1 MTITTDLGS
10 KTLDEITG
18 LHEDSQTTLK
28 DLQDS
33 LQQILTIITGM
44 SSDGGEKMTEKVGN
58 KVKSTVG
65 NEDAK
70 TANPNDLD
78 SRPAKISDKIQ
89 LSDLSGLSNSAVMGA
104 LLINTTL
111 LELKASLESMLQQ
124 IISNQPTGKNAKSL
138 SKESKKENN
147 ANKKISGPDPKAFKD
162 LAESLKIFAVGAV
175 ILSLVPQGIVKKAT
189 ESFAIFI
196 DRMVDSASKLE
207 KNMKNFSSFATGIKA
222 IIDSLKHYTVAVIL
236 LAITLPLA
244 PIALLN
250 VGFMSLM
257 ILMLSK
263 VGAMA
268 KATHP
273 FITEIVKAFVLMGV
287 AFILYGIAMNILIN
301 VGKNFKE
308 SMIGLLAMI
317 AFIGTVILTGLLCT
331 YALMAL
337 TTVMTT
343 FILLGVAM
351 ILFSIAI
358 NIMQKIEV
366 NQEAINNVMT
376 AIKAITIGFSSMMG
390 MVFGALAT
398 MVGFLLFSIIFTV
411 AILTFN
417 IGLILLV
424 VTNLIMGLLGT
435 DDKGN
440 FIVVERIKTLIGQFA
455 KGETLASFAL
465 GTLTMVFFTL
475 FSTLFAIGILIFT
488 LGAAFL
494 FLTDFLLKDMT
505 KEDDNTNIPVS
516 RIIIIA
522 EQMVAGAGMW
532 LLGSIVMIPA
542 IVFALELAVF
552 AGLAALASAA
562 LVEVKKN
569 IEKLGSLEEINKI
582 GKTLSEAGVGIMLG
596 FLGVSH
602 EPGEPIKL
610 TDLLVGGKNAI
621 QMAALGV
628 IATLAIAPMAAFMI
642 AAKEIGKSFVSLEES
657 MSSVR
662 PETVEMVFGGL
673 TTLMDSLANVAES
686 FRGQSAET
694 ITAIGGMVKN
704 VAEAMNLITDVV
716 IKLKDGIPEEDIDAA
731 TAAMLQICERLFGRA
746 DKPHEEGRYTLCDTL
761 ETIASADLANLNVE
775 AVQAI
780 TPLMD
785 GIDRMAEVVI
795 KLSDKDIFSEEAIT
809 TGINNMNL
817 FLEAMGAVSTAMM
830 SLIKK
835 EGTGERQKKSGFL
848 GWLGFTE
855 EIDKSPLEAIQEV
868 NDSGF
873 FSTFESVIGG
883 LKKAGLSLQDFD
895 VSSVGNV
902 VEFLKNSSI
911 GDFSLGSTIFAT
923 GMTNFANGLSK
934 LNDNAI
940 TRFQN
945 FIAALSNAGNESF
958 KNSIDSLLKLG
969 NAANKFQSI
978 AKSMGDIADAMTKM
992 ASKKKDLVSIYE
1004 AIANSHPE
1012 KTDITTPT
1020 NATAA
1025 VGGVTFNP
1033 YVEKIYNV
1041 LTDWNENGI
1050 PVRGQLDKE
1059 TGEFIPTPAGN
1070 GVGQNGARK

>member
-10 KTLDEITG
+10 KTLDELTG

-44 SSDGGEKMTEKVGN
+44 SSDGGEKMTENVGN

-104 LLINTTL
+104 LLINSTL

-138 SKESKKENN
+138 SKESKKENSD
-147 ANKKISGPDPKAFKD
+147 NKKISGPDPKAFKD

-196 DRMVDSASKLE
+196 DHMVDSAAKLE

-308 SMIGLLAMI
+308 SMLGLLAMI
-317 AFIGTVILTGLLCT
+317 TFIGTVILTGLLCT

-435 DDKGN
+435 DEKGY

-455 KGETLASFAL
+455 NGETLASFAL

-505 KEDDNTNIPVS
+505 EKDNTNRPVS

-522 EQMVAGAGMW
+522 EQMVASAGTW
-532 LLGSIVMIPA
+532 LLGSLAMIPA

-569 IEKLGSLEEINKI
+569 IEKLGSIEEINKI

-610 TDLLVGGKNAI
+610 TDLLIGGKNAI
-621 QMAALGV
+621 QMAALGASAV
-628 IATLAIAPMAAFMI
+628 LAIAPMAAFMI

-657 MSSVR
+657 MASVR

-673 TTLMDSLANVAES
+673 TTLMNSLANVAES

-795 KLSDKDIFSEEAIT
+795 KLSDKDIFNEEAIT

-934 LNDNAI
+934 LNDTAI

-945 FIAALSNAGNESF
+945 FITALSNAGNESF
-958 KNSIDSLLKLG
+958 KNGIDSLLKLG

-1012 KTDITTPT
+1012 KTDIKAPT
-1020 NATAA
+1020 NASAS
-1025 VGGVTFNP
+1025 VGGVTLNP

-1041 LTDWNENGI
+1041 LMDWDENGI

>member
-10 KTLDEITG
+10 KTLDEING

-78 SRPAKISDKIQ
+78 SRPAKISDRIQ

-104 LLINTTL
+104 LLINSTL

-124 IISNQPTGKNAKSL
+124 IISNQPVGKNAKKL
-138 SKESKKENN
+138 AKENEKVGT
-147 ANKKISGPDPKAFKD
+147 NKKVVGPDPKAFKD
-162 LAESLKIFAVGAV
+162 LAESLKVFAIGAV

-244 PIALLN
+244 PLALLN

-257 ILMLSK
+257 IFMLSK

-273 FITEIVKAFVLMGV
+273 YITEIVKAFVLTGV

-301 VGKNFKE
+301 VGKNFKD
-308 SMIGLLAMI
+308 SMLGLLAMI
-317 AFIGTVILTGLLCT
+317 TFIGTIILTGLLCT

-337 TTVMTT
+337 TTIIST

-351 ILFSIAI
+351 IIFSVAI
-358 NIMQKIEV
+358 SIMQKIEV

-390 MVFGALAT
+390 MVYGALAT

-417 IGLILLV
+417 LGLLLLV
-424 VTNLIMGLLGT
+424 VTNLVIGLLGT

-440 FIVVERIKTLIGQFA
+440 FIVIERIKTLIGQFA
-455 KGETLASFAL
+455 DGETLASFAL
-465 GTLTMVFFTL
+465 GTLTMVFFAL
-475 FSTLFAIGILIFT
+475 FSTLFAVGILIFT

-505 KEDDNTNIPVS
+505 EKDNTNRPVS
-516 RIIIIA
+516 RIISIA
-522 EQMVAGAGMW
+522 EQMTASAGTW
-532 LLGSIVMIPA
+532 ILGSIAMIPA
-542 IVFALELAVF
+542 MVFALELAVF
-552 AGLAALASAA
+552 AGLAALASVA

-569 IEKLGSLEEINKI
+569 IEKLGSIKEINKI
-582 GKTLSEAGVGIMLG
+582 GKTLSEAGVGVMLG

-621 QMAALGV
+621 QMAALGAV
-628 IATLAIAPMAAFMI
+628 AVLAITPMAAFMI
-642 AAKEIGKSFVSLEES
+642 AAKEIGKAFVSLEES

-673 TTLMDSLANVAES
+673 TTLMNSLANVAES
-686 FRGQSAET
+686 FRGQSAEA

-731 TAAMLQICERLFGRA
+731 TTAMLQICERLFGRA
-746 DKPHEEGRYTLCDTL
+746 DKPHEEGKYTLCDTL

-785 GIDRMAEVVI
+785 GIDRMAGVVI

-923 GMTNFANGLSK
+923 GMTNFSNGLSK

-940 TRFQN
+940 ARFQN
-945 FIAALSNAGNESF
+945 FITALSNAGNESF

-1012 KTDITTPT
+1012 KTDINTPT
-1020 NATAA
+1020 NASAS
-1025 VGGVTFNP
+1025 VGGVTLNP

-1041 LTDWNENGI
+1041 LMDWDENGI